1 MRATVACAPGG
12 AGYVLRRAA
21 SPGETSPRRV
31 RRATGAGA
39 WGDVCAAFEG
49 VGEAVVVAAR
59 CGGAA
64 VPAGGTIAC
73 PWYVYHVHQEP
84 S

>member
-1 MRATVACAPGG
+1 MRATVARVLGG
-12 AGYVLRRAA
+12 AGHVLRRAA
-21 SPGETSPRRV
+21 SPGETSPRCV
-31 RRATGAGA
+31 RRATRAGA
-39 WGDVCAAFEG
+39 WGDVRGAFEG
-49 VGEAVVVAAR
+49 VDETAVVAAR

-73 PWYVYHVHQEP
+73 PRYVYHVHQEP

>member
-1 MRATVACAPGG
+1 MRATVARVLGG
-12 AGYVLRRAA
+12 AGHVLRRAA
-21 SPGETSPRRV
+21 SPGETSPRCV
-31 RRATGAGA
+31 RRVTRAGA
-39 WGDVCAAFEG
+39 WGDVRGAFEG
-49 VGEAVVVAAR
+49 VDETAVVAAR

-73 PWYVYHVHQEP
+73 PRYVYHVHQEP